1 MTKEMNTVVL
11 YSEKKCG
18 FLWFNKIMRQTPTPT
33 IPEVKDFL
41 VLYDGTV
48 PNPLPPNA
56 GSPVPGRYSSAKWLA
71 GQASSTRQK
80 DVLESA
86 SFWNRLFMFVY
97 KIGTCS
103 RRR

>member
-1 MTKEMNTVVL
+1 VTKEMNTVVL

-48 PNPLPPNA
+48 PNP
-56 GSPVPGRYSSAKWLA
+56 
-71 GQASSTRQK
+71 
-80 DVLESA
+80 
-86 SFWNRLFMFVY
+86 
-97 KIGTCS
+97 
-103 RRR
+103 